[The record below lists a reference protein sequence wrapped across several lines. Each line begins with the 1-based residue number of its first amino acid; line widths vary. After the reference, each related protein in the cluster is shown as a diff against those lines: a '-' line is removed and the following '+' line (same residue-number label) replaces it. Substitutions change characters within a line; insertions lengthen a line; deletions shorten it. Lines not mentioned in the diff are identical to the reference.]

1 MIPLHRRKNERTPN
15 AKHLCSPHQ
24 SSKKPVSTIHHIT
37 NAKHSLLF
45 FHTKIKMPTN
55 NKIISMF
62 FPNQS
67 KILTGMNKEPNSVA
81 RRRYRWYLKGAQ
93 TQDSGTGAG
102 AGGLRS
108 GCKAFTTILMLGLNS
123 DSYCT
128 HNAATAASCIAHITD
143 S

>member
-1 MIPLHRRKNERTPN
+1 MRNTHYSSFTP
-15 AKHLCSPHQ
+15 KSKCQLIIRSYLC
-24 SSKKPVSTIHHIT
+24 
-37 NAKHSLLF
+37 
-45 FHTKIKMPTN
+45 
-55 NKIISMF
+55 F